1 MSPPRTLPAGSPR
14 LSGTLGAEQAY
25 PSLGRPGGPPNP
37 GGMDAPT
44 TIADEEHALRAA
56 AGAVDSFEALVER
69 YGARLLAVLE
79 RQTGEHH
86 VAHDLAQEVWI
97 KVFRTLDRFRAG
109 AAFRPW
115 LFTIALN
122 HLRDA
127 HRRAGRSRV
136 VSMEDHRHD
145 AAVAAADDPRAE
157 RDERAAIAQAM
168 GRVAEPFRTAL
179 GLVDVGGLTYEEAA
193 ATLACAVGTVKSRVH
208 RGRLLFRDHY
218 LKLCGEGERV
228 HAERSPRRLP

>member
-1 MSPPRTLPAGSPR
+1 M
-14 LSGTLGAEQAY
+14 E
-25 PSLGRPGGPPNP
+25 
-37 GGMDAPT
+37 APT

-56 AGAVDSFEALVER
+56 AGAMDSFEALVER

-145 AAVAAADDPRAE
+145 AAIAAAEDTRADP
-157 RDERAAIAQAM
+157 RDERAAIAQAL
-168 GRVAEPFRTAL
+168 GRVDEPFRTAL

-218 LKLCGEGERV
+218 LKMSGEGDRV
-228 HAERSPRRLP
+228 LAARSPRRLP

>member
-1 MSPPRTLPAGSPR
+1 M
-14 LSGTLGAEQAY
+14 E
-25 PSLGRPGGPPNP
+25 
-37 GGMDAPT
+37 APT

-56 AGAVDSFEALVER
+56 AGAVDSFEVLVER

-79 RQTGEHH
+79 RQIGEHH
-86 VAHDLAQEVWI
+86 VALDLAQEVWI

-109 AAFRPW
+109 SAFRPW

-145 AAVAAADDPRAE
+145 AALAAAEDPRADPRAE

-193 ATLACAVGTVKSRVH
+193 QTLECAVGTVKSRVH
-208 RGRLLFRDHY
+208 RGRLLLRDHY
-218 LKLCGEGERV
+218 LKLSGGGDRV
-228 HAERSPRRLP
+228 PAARSPRRLP